1 MGNFSTPLNK
11 IEIIKQLPVF
21 GKLGWFEWLKIA
33 GRSNLT
39 EYKKGEIICREGSP
53 ADAFYCLV
61 SGRIQAY
68 TIQPNGQKQNV
79 EFIHRGMY
87 FGIISLLTGEGHSL
101 TFEAMNDS
109 LILRIEKADFSGI
122 LDSIP
127 RLAIEFSRSLSR
139 RLRSRESP
147 VKLIFESTVI
157 AVYGAV
163 KASGSSTHAINLALN
178 LERETG
184 KKVILVNISSVSAGT
199 DSGFT
204 SGLASPRWK
213 KEGVELK
220 NIVNEHQKIVDNIS
234 RWQLK
239 IDLLKVVFDPSD
251 SWLISQISHF
261 VSFLANNYHYVVVD
275 LPNEMDDVVLK
286 TLTQSDVV
294 HLVAHD
300 RQEDLKST
308 RQVLDRLRESLGEKF
323 SPEKNQVIIS
333 NLGPKGS
340 LSTEEIT
347 RALDYK
353 SFKLFPHISQEDL
366 EEPLEVQDIMVP
378 VLLSGSVY
386 AQATRRMARQ
396 IGGVLVGL
404 VLGGGAALGIAH
416 IGVIRVLE
424 KEGIPIDVVVGS
436 SIGALIASL
445 WVAGKNADEIE
456 LIARE
461 FGTRASMSKL
471 LDFTISK
478 GGFVSGHNITRWLR
492 RHLGDKTF
500 YDTRLPFMAVAYD
513 LLRREEMV
521 IEQGS
526 LVDAVRQSIAIPGV
540 ITPITRNGRL
550 IIDGGVVNPLPT
562 NVVASLGIKRIIA
575 VNVLQ
580 TPYDVIRGY
589 EALEKQRK
597 EDQAIPFFK
606 DPLKFLGVRAG
617 GILRKLFYPNIPDII
632 VSSLQAVDYVI
643 AEQSAQ
649 QADVLIHPDLAGI
662 NWFEFYYVDRMIKQG
677 EEAAYRH
684 LDSIKKLIREHP

>member
-1 MGNFSTPLNK
+1 MTDFQVPLNK

-21 GKLGWFEWLKIA
+21 GKLGWFELLKIA
-33 GRSNLT
+33 GRSNLV

-61 SGRIQAY
+61 SGRVQAY
-68 TIQPNGQKQNV
+68 IVRPNGQKQNV

-87 FGIISLLTGEGHSL
+87 FGIISLLTGENHSL

-127 RLAIEFSRSLSR
+127 RLAIEFSQSLSR

-157 AVYGAV
+157 AVYGAL
-163 KASGSSTHAINLALN
+163 KASGSSTHAVNLALN
-178 LERETG
+178 LECETG
-184 KKVILVNISSVSAGT
+184 KKVVLVNIHSLSSGT
-199 DSGFT
+199 DSNSAG
-204 SGLASPRWK
+204 SLASPRWK
-213 KEGVELK
+213 KKGVELK
-220 NIVNEHQKIVDNIS
+220 NIIGEHQKILDSIS

-239 IDLLKVVFDPSD
+239 IDLLNVFFDASDP
-251 SWLISQISHF
+251 WIVGQISHF

-275 LPNEMDDVVLK
+275 LPNEMDDAVLK
-286 TLTQSDVV
+286 TLTQSDIV
-294 HLVAHD
+294 HLIAHD
-300 RQEDLKST
+300 RQEDLQST
-308 RQVLDRLRESLGEKF
+308 RQVLGRLKESLGQKF
-323 SPEKNQVIIS
+323 APEKTQVIIS

-340 LSTEEIT
+340 LSTDEIT
-347 RALDYK
+347 KALDYE
-353 SFKLFPHISQEDL
+353 SFKVFPHIVQEDL
-366 EEPLEVQDIMVP
+366 GEPLETEDIILP
-378 VLLSGSVY
+378 VLLSRGAY
-386 AQATRRMARQ
+386 ARIIRRMARQ

-424 KEGIPIDVVVGS
+424 KEGIPIDLVVGS
-436 SIGALIASL
+436 SIGALIGCL
-445 WVAGKNADEIE
+445 WAGGNNADEIE

-461 FGTRASMSKL
+461 FGTKASMSKL
-471 LDFTISK
+471 LDFTVSK
-478 GGFVSGHNITRWLR
+478 GGFVSGRNITRWLK

-500 YDTRLPFMAVAYD
+500 HDTRLPFIAIAYD
-513 LLRREEMV
+513 LLKREELV
-521 IEQGS
+521 IGHGS
-526 LVDAVRQSIAIPGV
+526 LVDAIRQSIAIPGV
-540 ITPITRNGRL
+540 ITPITRDGRL

-562 NVVASLGIKRIIA
+562 NVVASLGIKKIIA

-580 TPYDVIRGY
+580 TPHDVIRGY
-589 EALEKQRK
+589 EAFERKLK
-597 EDQAIPFFK
+597 EDQAIPFLK
-606 DPLKFLGVRAG
+606 SPLKFLGVRAG

-643 AEQSAQ
+643 AEQSAR

-662 NWFEFYYVDRMIKQG
+662 SWFEFYYVDRMIKQG

-684 LDSIKKLIREHP
+684 LDAIKKLVREQP